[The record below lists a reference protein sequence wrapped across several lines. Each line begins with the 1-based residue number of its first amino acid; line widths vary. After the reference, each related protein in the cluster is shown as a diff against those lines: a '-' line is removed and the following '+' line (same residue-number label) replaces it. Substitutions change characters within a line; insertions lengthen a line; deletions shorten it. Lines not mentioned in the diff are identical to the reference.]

1 MKCNLCPRKCNAE
14 RTESSNTYG
23 YCKQPTALR
32 IARAALHFWEEP
44 IISGKNGSGTV
55 FFSGCNLGCVY
66 CQNAEISQKNKGKTI
81 THKRLAEIFFEL
93 EQKGA
98 HNINLVTP
106 THYTDAITRA
116 LDIYKPS
123 IPIVYNSSGYD
134 SEEQINK
141 LKKYIDIYLFDFKYL
156 DTERAKRYSFTPDY
170 PFVVKRAIDLAYKQT
185 GEAVIENGLMKR
197 GVIIRHLLLPRATG
211 EAIKIFDYVK
221 ENYKG
226 AYFSLMSQYVP
237 MNKALNDD
245 VINRKITKREYE
257 KVTDYIIN
265 AGFNNCF
272 IQETN
277 SADKSYIPPFDFEG
291 I

>member
-14 RTESSNTYG
+14 RTESSNTKG

-44 IISGKNGSGTV
+44 IISGKNGSGTI

-141 LKKYIDIYLFDFKYL
+141 LEKYIDIFLFDFKYL
-156 DTERAKRYSFTPDY
+156 DSERAKRYSFAPDY

-257 KVTDYIIN
+257 KVTEYIIN
-265 AGFNNCF
+265 SGFNNCF

>member
-14 RTESSNTYG
+14 RTESSNIKG

-81 THKRLAEIFFEL
+81 TYKRLAEIFFEL

-106 THYTDAITRA
+106 THYTDAIIRA

-156 DTERAKRYSFTPDY
+156 DSERAKRYSFAPDY

-197 GVIIRHLLLPRATG
+197 GIIIRHLLLPRATG

-257 KVTDYIIN
+257 KVTEYIIN
-265 AGFNNCF
+265 SGFNNCF

>member
-257 KVTDYIIN
+257 KVTDYVIN